1 MARNQTLLKLLNDV
15 RAEARLSLNP
25 AHNIADRDAQIILI
39 QREQERLWAEH
50 DWPHLVVDR
59 YIPLI
64 AGQRF
69 YDPRT
74 AFNDA
79 LEPKTDLSMERLLSV
94 SLYDG
99 DHWCRLDNGIGD
111 RDRMLHNPLTG
122 DRSSPVRRWAR
133 GEDDVI
139 EVWPV
144 PDTAAVLPTPE
155 RPSPVYDH
163 FLRIRGVRDLRPLVD
178 DDDRA
183 DLDDRLLVLYCAAA
197 ILAESGAK
205 DTNLKL
211 EAAQRHF
218 ARLKADQVQ
227 SEPFSLFGV
236 RRQPLRERRFAG
248 SYTAVEREP
257 YAGTNTDYAAIF
269 EKART

>member
-50 DWPHLVVDR
+50 DWPHLIVDR
-59 YIPLI
+59 YIPLV
-64 AGQRF
+64 AGKRF

-111 RDRMLHNPLTG
+111 RDRMLHDSLAG
-122 DRSSPVRRWAR
+122 DRASPVRRWAR

-144 PDTAAVLPTPE
+144 PDTDAATP
-155 RPSPVYDH
+155 PDH
-163 FLRIRGVRDLRPLVD
+163 QGFLRIRGVRDLRPLVD

-227 SEPFSLFGV
+227 SEPFSLYGV
-236 RRQPLRERRFAG
+236 RNRYPRRDCEPRLVGNYKPL
-248 SYTAVEREP
+248 P
-257 YAGTNTDYAAIF
+257 Q
-269 EKART
+269 